1 MRIAFLILLT
11 IFSNVA
17 LSCSC
22 ASISSIDEAITS
34 NPILVEVRVIS
45 FDEKTHP
52 TCGVQRFSA
61 ALDVLKTYK
70 GKTTS
75 KKITIDSGMCYS
87 SLVLENMVVGRHYI
101 LPLQESGKDYF
112 MPECSHSG
120 LELKDGQLYTHE
132 LILGQIKRK
141 LKLYQSYS
149 AFIRAHGT

>member
-1 MRIAFLILLT
+1 MRILILFLLT
-11 IFSNVA
+11 AFSNVA

-22 ASISSIDEAITS
+22 ESISSIDEAIKN

-45 FDEKTHP
+45 FDERTHP
-52 TCGVQRFSA
+52 TYGVQRFSA

-70 GKTTS
+70 GKATP
-75 KKITIDSGMCYS
+75 KKITIDFGMCYT
-87 SLVLENMVVGRHYI
+87 SLVLENMAVGRRYI
-101 LPLQESGKDYF
+101 LPLEQSGKFYF

-149 AFIRAHGT
+149 AFIRARST